1 MECLLSAVL
10 AGVVGLV
17 AGWLLRKKNVIQYLD
32 THMRCPYF
40 LVDSVFFGENMR
52 ESKRKYLE
60 EYEKYKDINI
70 QLNEVYSKKSRTT
83 EKVEI
88 IEIDEESEMARI
100 KNLRTEVLTTKT
112 LHWCR
117 KNLIKD

>member
-1 MECLLSAVL
+1 
-10 AGVVGLV
+10 
-17 AGWLLRKKNVIQYLD
+17 
-32 THMRCPYF
+32 MRCPYF

-88 IEIDEESEMARI
+88 IEIDEDSEVARI

>member
-1 MECLLSAVL
+1 MS
-10 AGVVGLV
+10 
-17 AGWLLRKKNVIQYLD
+17 
-32 THMRCPYF
+32 
-40 LVDSVFFGENMR
+40 
-52 ESKRKYLE
+52 
-60 EYEKYKDINI
+60 
-70 QLNEVYSKKSRTT
+70 

-88 IEIDEESEMARI
+88 IDIDEESQMARI

>member
-1 MECLLSAVL
+1 
-10 AGVVGLV
+10 
-17 AGWLLRKKNVIQYLD
+17 
-32 THMRCPYF
+32 MRCPYF
-40 LVDSVFFGENMR
+40 LVDSVFFGEKMR
-52 ESKRKYLE
+52 DSKKKYLE
-60 EYEKYKDINI
+60 EYEKYKNI
-70 QLNEVYSKKSRTT
+70 AIELNEVYSKKSRSS

-88 IEIDEESEMARI
+88 VDIDEESQMARI

>member
-1 MECLLSAVL
+1 
-10 AGVVGLV
+10 
-17 AGWLLRKKNVIQYLD
+17 
-32 THMRCPYF
+32 
-40 LVDSVFFGENMR
+40 MR

-88 IEIDEESEMARI
+88 IEIDEDSEVARI